1 MQNIHANV
9 SNVSFNNKTLSLS
22 VASPSRL
29 NNFLL
34 LGSQAVVSGDQI
46 LDNLYTL
53 MSSKEFF

>member
-9 SNVSFNNKTLSLS
+9 SNVSFNNMTLSLS